1 MKLILDTENSHP
13 TTITV
18 RGKEITLL
26 LIESSILIDSS
37 QVAKIFDKKE
47 KTVAT
52 KVQKAKLEKYETEN
66 VKLLKNYGLMNPEAI
81 KPRPFYDL
89 RQMLEGPAQYYF
101 KQIDDLDLIEANEAF
116 AAQSVAVGKDL
127 NFDLDKLN
135 VNGGAI
141 ALGHPV
147 GASGARILVTLIYDM
162 IHNPEY
168 KKGLATLCIGGG
180 MGCATIVE
188 KYEG

>member
-18 RGKEITLL
+18 KGKEMALL

-37 QVAKIFDKKE
+37 QIAKLFDKKE

-52 KVQKAKLEKYETEN
+52 KVQKSKLEKYETEN
-66 VKLLKNYGLMNPEAI
+66 VKLLKNYGLMNPDAV

-101 KQIDDLDLIEANEAF
+101 KQIDELDLIDVIVR
-116 AAQSVAVGKDL
+116 VAIGK
-127 NFDLDKLN
+127 
-135 VNGGAI
+135 
-141 ALGHPV
+141 H
-147 GASGARILVTLIYDM
+147 REW
-162 IHNPEY
+162 IHNRN
-168 KKGLATLCIGGG
+168 
-180 MGCATIVE
+180 VE
-188 KYEG
+188 KF

>member
-37 QVAKIFDKKE
+37 QIAKIFDKKE

-52 KVQKAKLEKYETEN
+52 KVQKSKLEKYETEN
-66 VKLLKNYGLMNPEAI
+66 IKLLKNYGLMNPDAV

-101 KQIDDLDLIEANEAF
+101 KQIDNLNLIEVIIR
-116 AAQSVAVGKDL
+116 VAIGKHREWIY
-127 NFDLDKLN
+127 NNKLFFN
-135 VNGGAI
+135 STE
-141 ALGHPV
+141 L
-147 GASGARILVTLIYDM
+147 
-162 IHNPEY
+162 
-168 KKGLATLCIGGG
+168 
-180 MGCATIVE
+180 
-188 KYEG
+188 

>member
-1 MKLILDTENSHP
+1 MKLILDTENSYP

-18 RGKEITLL
+18 KGKDITLL

-37 QVAKIFDKKE
+37 QVAKIFDKKK

-66 VKLLKNYGLMNPEAI
+66 VKLLKNYGLMNPDAI

-101 KQIDDLDLIEANEAF
+101 KQIDDLDLIDVIVR
-116 AAQSVAVGKDL
+116 VAIGKHREWIH
-127 NFDLDKLN
+127 NRSLDK
-135 VNGGAI
+135 
-141 ALGHPV
+141 
-147 GASGARILVTLIYDM
+147 Y
-162 IHNPEY
+162 
-168 KKGLATLCIGGG
+168 
-180 MGCATIVE
+180 
-188 KYEG
+188 